1 MLVGV
6 CSIELFLPNSGSLKE
21 KRVVLNSIKKRIRNK
36 FNVSI
41 SEVDNTEKWQ
51 RVSLG
56 LAVVTNDRR
65 FIDMTVSEVLK
76 LISIEDGVEILQ
88 HVVEIY

>member
-6 CSIELFLPNSGSLKE
+6 CTIELFLPDSDSLKA

-41 SEVDNTEKWQ
+41 SEVDNNDKWQ

-56 LAVVTNDRR
+56 LALVSNEQK
-65 FIDMTVSEVLK
+65 FIDMTVSAVLK
-76 LISIEDGVEILQ
+76 FIHGERGVEIID
-88 HVVEIY
+88 HVVEVF

>member
-6 CSIELFLPNSGSLKE
+6 CTIELFLPHSASLKD
-21 KRVVLNSIKKRIRNK
+21 KRIVLNSIKKRIRNK

-51 RVSLG
+51 RISLA
-56 LAVVTNDRR
+56 LAMVTNERR
-65 FIDMTVSEVLK
+65 FIDMMVSEILK
-76 LISIEDGVEILQ
+76 FISGEDGVEILE
-88 HVVEIY
+88 HLVEIY

>member
-6 CSIELFLPNSGSLKE
+6 CSIELFLPNSASLKD
-21 KRVVLNSIKKRIRNK
+21 KRMVLNSIKKRVRNK

-41 SEVDNTEKWQ
+41 AEVDHEDKWQ

-56 LAVVTNDRR
+56 LAVVTNERR
-65 FIDMTVSEVLK
+65 FIDMTVSEILK
-76 LISIEDGVEILQ
+76 LISGEDGVEILQ
-88 HVVEIY
+88 HLVEVY

>member
-6 CSIELFLPNSGSLKE
+6 CTIELFLPHSASLKD
-21 KRVVLNSIKKRIRNK
+21 KRIVLNSIKKRIRNK

-41 SEVDNTEKWQ
+41 SEVDNTDKWQ

-56 LAVVTNDRR
+56 VAVVTNERR
-65 FIDMTVSEVLK
+65 FIDMTVSEILK
-76 LISIEDGVEILQ
+76 FISGEVEIEILQ
-88 HVVEIY
+88 HLVEIY